1 MKENWIRFEEFL
13 NITGL
18 STEQAKKMITSNQI
32 NAKYINDTL
41 YVDSISGTNAL
52 IKTTQNTL
60 VSKSL
65 DSDFVEQSIG
75 TILNLH
81 EKVVEAKD
89 ETILAIKNENQFL
102 KDLLLSAKEAQID
115 DKKMIENLR
124 IELEQKK
131 QELESITRKYK
142 LMWGKTLNKTNA

>member
-18 STEQAKKMITSNQI
+18 DKEQAKAMITSGKI
-32 NAKYINDTL
+32 NAKYINDIL
-41 YVDSISGTNAL
+41 CVDSISGTNAL
-52 IKTTQNTL
+52 IKTTQTSL
-60 VSKSL
+60 VSKSI
-65 DSDFVEQSIG
+65 DADFVEQSIG

-102 KDLLLSAKEAQID
+102 KDSLMSAKEAQLD
-115 DKKMIENLR
+115 DKKTIENLKL
-124 IELEQKK
+124 ELEQKK
-131 QELESITRKYK
+131 QELESINRKYK
-142 LMWGKTLNKTNA
+142 LMWGKTLNKNDM

>member
-18 STEQAKKMITSNQI
+18 DKEQAKIMITSGQI
-32 NAKYINDTL
+32 NAKYINDIL
-41 YVDSISGTNAL
+41 CVDSISGTNAL
-52 IKTTQNTL
+52 IKTTQTSL
-60 VSKSL
+60 VSKSI
-65 DSDFVEQSIG
+65 DADFVEQSIG

-102 KDLLLSAKEAQID
+102 KDSLMSAKEAQLD
-115 DKKMIENLR
+115 DKKTIENLKL
-124 IELEQKK
+124 ELEQKK
-131 QELESITRKYK
+131 QELASINRKYK
-142 LMWGKTLNKTNA
+142 LMWGKTLNKNNI

>member
-18 STEQAKKMITSNQI
+18 SREQAKKMITSNQI
-32 NAKYINDTL
+32 NAKYLNDTL
-41 YVDSISGTNAL
+41 YVDSISGTNTL

-102 KDLLLSAKEAQID
+102 KDSLLSAKEAQIA

-131 QELESITRKYK
+131 QELESINRKYK

>member
-18 STEQAKKMITSNQI
+18 SAEQAKKMITSNQI
-32 NAKYINDTL
+32 NAKYLNDTL

-131 QELESITRKYK
+131 QELESINRKYK

>member
-1 MKENWIRFEEFL
+1 
-13 NITGL
+13 
-18 STEQAKKMITSNQI
+18 MITNNQI
-32 NAKYINDTL
+32 NAKYLNNAL
-41 YVDSISGTNAL
+41 YVDSISGTNAP

-102 KDLLLSAKEAQID
+102 KDSLLSAKEAQMD
-115 DKKMIENLR
+115 DKKVIENLR
-124 IELEQKK
+124 TELEQKK
-131 QELESITRKYK
+131 QELESINRKYK
-142 LMWGKTLNKTNA
+142 LMWGKTLNKNNNI